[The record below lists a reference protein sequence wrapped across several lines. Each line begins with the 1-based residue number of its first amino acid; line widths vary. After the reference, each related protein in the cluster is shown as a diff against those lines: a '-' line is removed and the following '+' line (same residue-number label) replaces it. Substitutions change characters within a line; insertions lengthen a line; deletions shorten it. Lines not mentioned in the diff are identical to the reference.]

1 MIKEGRI
8 TFEPVGMTRTLQV
21 ADVLVDGKHI
31 GLSERTYTP
40 WMKPMTVVYWPH
52 VESLSKK
59 EATEIMGK
67 IGGCS
72 VMEEPYG
79 TGYFVEF
86 DDLDKAIEYCLK
98 RG

>member
-1 MIKEGRI
+1 MIAEDRI
-8 TFEPVGMTRTLQV
+8 TFEPIGMTRTLQV

-40 WMKPMTVVYWPH
+40 WMKPMVVVYWPH
-52 VESLSKK
+52 TESLTKSEAMEEK
-59 EATEIMGK
+59 EK
-67 IGGCS
+67 FKGCS

-86 DDLDKAIEYCLK
+86 DDLDKAVKYCLK
-98 RG
+98 KA